1 MESSLAAAASLGL
14 LAAATPVLV
23 AFIQD
28 PMEVATGIWVVAI
41 VFVWVVGRAVA
52 RQERLVVELEGTRRQ
67 LAQQALLAERRRIAR
82 DVHDVVGH
90 GLAAVM
96 LQVTSARHVLRRDP
110 DAAEEALRSAEEVG
124 RDSMQELRRTVTL
137 LRSHDEAGMAAPV
150 PSASEIPA
158 LVDQARTGGLAVEL
172 RMRGDFARIPPGVGV
187 AVYRIVQ
194 EALANAARHAPH
206 ARTMLGLELAS
217 GRVELLAETSGTS
230 RRTIRLRART
240 TPLRADRD
248 AGAGDGARRRVCR
261 RADTRRLAGAVPASA
276 GRRAKPVIRVAIVD
290 DQAIVRAGLAR
301 ILSPADGFEVVAQCA
316 DGRQAVEELPAIR
329 PDVILMDVRMP
340 ALDGIAATVQLRG
353 LDEPLDVLVLTTFGE
368 DEVLWG
374 VIEAGAA
381 GFVLK
386 DSTAEDLIAAVRAV
400 AGGAAWFDPAVAPR
414 LLERYRRVVAPA
426 ARDAARLDLLTDREH
441 DVLRLMARGATNA
454 EIGATLFVAEATVKT
469 HVGSIFGKL
478 GVRDRARRSCS
489 PTTTASSRPA

>member
-1 MESSLAAAASLGL
+1 MTGGSGRGWYVADDLRRVLPFFSLAFGLVAVITQPSSAADTALALVPVGAWCLWAFTRNVPLAAVSVAIVVPVVVAQRSGELEPVMFNACLLAFAAARWSRSLAAAASLGL

-23 AFIQD
+23 ALIQD

-67 LAQQALLAERRRIAR
+67 LAQQALLAERRQIAR

-206 ARTMLGLELAS
+206 ARTMLGLELTN
-217 GRVELLAETSGTS
+217 GRVELLAETSG
-230 RRTIRLRART
+230 
-240 TPLRADRD
+240 PL
-248 AGAGDGARRRVCR
+248 
-261 RADTRRLAGAVPASA
+261 
-276 GRRAKPVIRVAIVD
+276 
-290 DQAIVRAGLAR
+290 
-301 ILSPADGFEVVAQCA
+301 VAQSA
-316 DGRQAVEELPAIR
+316 SERERPHYGLIGMQERATALGGEFAAGPTRDGWQVRCRLP
-329 PDVILMDVRMP
+329 L
-340 ALDGIAATVQLRG
+340 
-353 LDEPLDVLVLTTFGE
+353 E
-368 DEVLWG
+368 DE
-374 VIEAGAA
+374 E
-381 GFVLK
+381 
-386 DSTAEDLIAAVRAV
+386 
-400 AGGAAWFDPAVAPR
+400 
-414 LLERYRRVVAPA
+414 
-426 ARDAARLDLLTDREH
+426 
-441 DVLRLMARGATNA
+441 
-454 EIGATLFVAEATVKT
+454 
-469 HVGSIFGKL
+469 
-478 GVRDRARRSCS
+478 
-489 PTTTASSRPA
+489 SR